1 MEAEPSQQTQPA
13 TQQVLDPRRLGRNN
27 SGLNDGDISDVLVIL
42 HPATPTAI
50 KIVEQAAQNRPE
62 HVLFRNSLD
71 SMSGSIAD
79 VEEQET
85 FIINA
90 HEEQPGRSSRA
101 GADLAL
107 RLSSAK
113 KLKFK
118 DLGFIFG
125 RNHQSADIIFG
136 QDSGKRISNQHFRIY
151 LNVDGLLMI
160 EDMSTNG
167 TIVDDSLLKCKDKRF
182 SKIRMLS
189 SGSIICIQ
197 NSNDAEMIKFIVR
210 VPSRVSYMERFREN
224 LRNFITECTP
234 DFNAEKSKAVQR
246 VTKQYG
252 GPAMKWDG
260 GTNYN
265 IIGMYCHIY
274 ELNNY

>member
-1 MEAEPSQQTQPA
+1 
-13 TQQVLDPRRLGRNN
+13 
-27 SGLNDGDISDVLVIL
+27 
-42 HPATPTAI
+42 
-50 KIVEQAAQNRPE
+50 
-62 HVLFRNSLD
+62 
-71 SMSGSIAD
+71 
-79 VEEQET
+79 
-85 FIINA
+85 
-90 HEEQPGRSSRA
+90 
-101 GADLAL
+101 
-107 RLSSAK
+107 
-113 KLKFK
+113 
-118 DLGFIFG
+118 
-125 RNHQSADIIFG
+125 
-136 QDSGKRISNQHFRIY
+136 
-151 LNVDGLLMI
+151 
-160 EDMSTNG
+160 
-167 TIVDDSLLKCKDKRF
+167 
-182 SKIRMLS
+182 MLS

-252 GPAMKWDG
+252 GPAMEWDG